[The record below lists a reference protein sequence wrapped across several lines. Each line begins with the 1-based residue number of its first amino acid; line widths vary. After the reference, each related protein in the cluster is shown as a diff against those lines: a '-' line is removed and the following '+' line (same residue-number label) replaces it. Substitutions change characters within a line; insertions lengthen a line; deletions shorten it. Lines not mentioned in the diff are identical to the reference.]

1 MSDDANLTN
10 ANLTGADLT
19 FARLTNA
26 NLTNANLTNADLTD
40 ADLRDADMLNTQ
52 LNYNSITSTPPFELQ
67 LVDTLDGSNI
77 TGTLVELQ
85 EIAGD
90 YSDVLHSG
98 ITLTISDIEQ
108 RSNSDIAGLQA
119 STTATVVDSLNPVLI
134 SASTSTDGTT
144 VTLVFDESLSGDNT
158 SVDHFEI
165 SGDRVIEI
173 ASLSI
178 DGDTVT
184 LNISDDTPIR
194 EGDNQ
199 TVSLAV
205 ESISDTSGNAAS
217 LSAVDI
223 TNNSTVSATNT
234 IPSIV
239 GRGRLKGRSRL
250 KGTGAADL
258 FAFHEF
264 DSFKRRNADLIIN
277 FNPLQG
283 DKISV
288 SADALPSL
296 EGADEISFASAR
308 TGRERRKFSRQEID
322 LVYCE
327 QTGRLLANGNGKGR
341 RWGNRNEGGHG
352 DSSRS
357 TLANCR

>member
-1 MSDDANLTN
+1 M
-10 ANLTGADLT
+10 
-19 FARLTNA
+19 
-26 NLTNANLTNADLTD
+26 
-40 ADLRDADMLNTQ
+40 
-52 LNYNSITSTPPFELQ
+52 
-67 LVDTLDGSNI
+67 
-77 TGTLVELQ
+77 
-85 EIAGD
+85 
-90 YSDVLHSG
+90 
-98 ITLTISDIEQ
+98 
-108 RSNSDIAGLQA
+108 
-119 STTATVVDSLNPVLI
+119 
-134 SASTSTDGTT
+134 
-144 VTLVFDESLSGDNT
+144 SGDNT

-205 ESISDTSGNAAS
+205 ESISDASGNAAS

-239 GRGRLKGRSRL
+239 GGAGLKVGRL

-258 FAFHEF
+258 FTFHEF

-288 SADALPSL
+288 SADAFPSL
-296 EGADEISFASAR
+296 AGADEISFASAR

-341 RWGNRNEGGHG
+341 RWGNRNEGGLMAILQG
-352 DSSRS
+352 APELTADNFTLLGGMPDLIIDDSPV
-357 TLANCR
+357 LA